1 MKKIIIL
8 ILSYII
14 ITSVAYG
21 SQGKTYPIYEKD
33 AITEIK
39 SAASKVDWNKY
50 LSREAQEKKLKE
62 FKPKGLTKLPN
73 ATTSRVRNV
82 DMTYTLEF
90 DIPDGKGGILYPKGY
105 MFNPLDYVRYP
116 GMMIVLDGTRK
127 EQIEW
132 FRKSKYYNKINV
144 KLLLT
149 DGNYYNLKNQLNQS
163 VYYAFPDMI
172 RRFKVSH
179 VPSVIWQKEG
189 SNLMS
194 IMEVGL
200 K

>member
-73 ATTSRVRNV
+73 ATTSSVRNV

>member
-1 MKKIIIL
+1 MFVIIIP
-8 ILSYII
+8 
-14 ITSVAYG
+14 VAHG

-39 SAASKVDWNKY
+39 SAASKIDWNQY

-62 FKPKGLTKLPN
+62 FKPKGLVKLPS

-105 MFNPLDYVRYP
+105 VFNPLDYVRFP
-116 GMMIVLDGTRK
+116 GMMVVLDGTRK

-132 FRKSKYYNKINV
+132 FKKSKYFNKYNV

-172 RRFKVSH
+172 KRFKVSY
-179 VPSVIWQKEG
+179 VPSVIWQKDG

-194 IMEVGL
+194 ILEVGL